1 MNSGQ
6 TVFSQLID
14 HLSLHSFHT
23 CVRRYKGNH
32 RARTLTCLDLF
43 LAFSFAQLTYRESLR
58 DIVACLNAS
67 PEKLYHMGIR
77 GRISRSTLSDANEKR
92 DWRIYQDM
100 ALVLIATA
108 QKLLAEQNWGRN
120 LGRSV
125 YAFDSSTIDLCLSLF
140 PWATFRT
147 TKAAVKIHTL
157 FDVVTKIPVFIRI
170 TEGSVHDV
178 KLLDQLP
185 IEPGAVYLFDRGY
198 IDFQRLF
205 RVTQCGAFFVTRAKK
220 SLRFIRQRSRKL
232 RDDDVQAGIK
242 SDQEVYLTHSSAR
255 KDYPDKLR
263 RVRFVDPETGKKL
276 TFLTNNFDWPAS
288 TVALLYKSRWQVE
301 LFFKWIKQHLR
312 IKVFYGTSEN
322 AVKTQIWIAVSTYVL
337 VAIVKKRLNLSL
349 GLYQILQ
356 ILSINV
362 FEKVPLEQLLTET
375 DSRKDDDCSRKAL
388 TLFD

>member
-23 CVRRYKGNH
+23 CVRRYNGNH

-108 QKLLAEQNWGRN
+108 QKLLAGQSWGRN

-140 PWATFRT
+140 PWATFRK
-147 TKAAVKIHTL
+147 TKAAVKVHTL

-220 SLRFIRQRSRKL
+220 SFCFIRQRSRKL

-263 RVRFVDPETGKKL
+263 RVRFVDPETGTKL

-322 AVKTQIWIAVSTYVL
+322 AVKSQIWIAVSTYVL
-337 VAIVKKRLNLSL
+337 VAIVKKRLNLTL

-375 DSRKDDDCSRKAL
+375 DSQKDDDCSRKAL

>member
-1 MNSGQ
+1 M
-6 TVFSQLID
+6 
-14 HLSLHSFHT
+14 
-23 CVRRYKGNH
+23 
-32 RARTLTCLDLF
+32 
-43 LAFSFAQLTYRESLR
+43 
-58 DIVACLNAS
+58 
-67 PEKLYHMGIR
+67 
-77 GRISRSTLSDANEKR
+77 
-92 DWRIYQDM
+92 
-100 ALVLIATA
+100 
-108 QKLLAEQNWGRN
+108 
-120 LGRSV
+120 
-125 YAFDSSTIDLCLSLF
+125 
-140 PWATFRT
+140 
-147 TKAAVKIHTL
+147 
-157 FDVVTKIPVFIRI
+157 
-170 TEGSVHDV
+170 
-178 KLLDQLP
+178 
-185 IEPGAVYLFDRGY
+185 YLFDRGY

-205 RVTQCGAFFVTRAKK
+205 RVPQCGAFFVTRAKK
-220 SLRFIRQRSRKL
+220 SFRFIRQRSRKL

>member
-120 LGRSV
+120 QSCSARPLLSNPL
-125 YAFDSSTIDLCLSLF
+125 AKSSCFWIEIKACLDLKLNEMGYF
-140 PWATFRT
+140 WAWLC
-147 TKAAVKIHTL
+147 AASW
-157 FDVVTKIPVFIRI
+157 
-170 TEGSVHDV
+170 GSN
-178 KLLDQLP
+178 
-185 IEPGAVYLFDRGY
+185 EGAV
-198 IDFQRLF
+198 
-205 RVTQCGAFFVTRAKK
+205 T
-220 SLRFIRQRSRKL
+220 
-232 RDDDVQAGIK
+232 
-242 SDQEVYLTHSSAR
+242 
-255 KDYPDKLR
+255 
-263 RVRFVDPETGKKL
+263 
-276 TFLTNNFDWPAS
+276 
-288 TVALLYKSRWQVE
+288 
-301 LFFKWIKQHLR
+301 
-312 IKVFYGTSEN
+312 
-322 AVKTQIWIAVSTYVL
+322 
-337 VAIVKKRLNLSL
+337 
-349 GLYQILQ
+349 
-356 ILSINV
+356 
-362 FEKVPLEQLLTET
+362 
-375 DSRKDDDCSRKAL
+375 
-388 TLFD
+388 